1 MKVPFSWLKDC
12 VAIEAGAPEI
22 ASGLWIEPANE
33 VPV

>member
-1 MKVPFSWLKDC
+1 MIE
-12 VAIEAGAPEI
+12 VAQHESAPEI